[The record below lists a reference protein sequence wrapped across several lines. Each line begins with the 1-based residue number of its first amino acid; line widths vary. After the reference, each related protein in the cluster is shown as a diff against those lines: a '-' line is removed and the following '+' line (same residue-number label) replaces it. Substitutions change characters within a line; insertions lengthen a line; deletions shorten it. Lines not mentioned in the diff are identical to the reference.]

1 MKFYETWRQ
10 AKRKSLESPFISVVL
25 QKIEFDFSMIEQ
37 PEYLLDSGLIIALI
51 LVLLEVSDKS
61 ERIDS
66 QILKNG
72 LEVGVEEVKTVLT
85 KDQKKAIR
93 KQKRLQ
99 RRLEAGILEDIEMD
113 ISLEKKK
120 SMALNRGKST
130 MIRS

>member
-1 MKFYETWRQ
+1 VFNEKREKMKFYETWRQ

-37 PEYLLDSGLIIALI
+37 PEYLLDSSLIIALI

-93 KQKRLQ
+93 KQKRL
-99 RRLEAGILEDIEMD
+99 
-113 ISLEKKK
+113 
-120 SMALNRGKST
+120 
-130 MIRS
+130 